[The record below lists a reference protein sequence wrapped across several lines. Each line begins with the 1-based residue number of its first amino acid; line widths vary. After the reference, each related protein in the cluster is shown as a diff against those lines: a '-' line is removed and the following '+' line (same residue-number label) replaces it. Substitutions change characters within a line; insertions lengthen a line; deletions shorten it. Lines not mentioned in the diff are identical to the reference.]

1 MAALGIN
8 LGLLIIQII
17 AFTVVMLTLNA
28 WVYQPMLNMM
38 ESRKQKI
45 AQGLEDARVAAE
57 ARANAE
63 KEAAKVIADAQTEA
77 SKIVREATERAALAG
92 QDVKAAAETEAAKA
106 REAAIAEAEVERNR
120 ILGDLR
126 SQVAGLAIAAANKLV
141 GESLDE
147 KRQRALLDEFF
158 SGVKSGNLIV
168 LDGENF
174 QGESAQ
180 VTSAL
185 PLSKDEEEVVKRD
198 VLAKA
203 GAKEITFRVDPSI
216 LGGLV
221 IRVGDKV
228 LDNSVA
234 GKLEGLRQN
243 IKNHFNISLQKSRCS
258 FVW

>member
-1 MAALGIN
+1 MEQLGIN
-8 LGLLIIQII
+8 LGLLIVQII
-17 AFTVVMLTLNA
+17 AFTIVFLTLNA

-45 AQGLEDARVAAE
+45 AQGLEDAREAAD

-63 KEAAKVIADAQTEA
+63 KDADKIRAEAQAEAA
-77 SKIVREATERAALAG
+77 KIVREATERAAVAG
-92 QDVKAAAETEAAKA
+92 QDVKTAAEAEAAKA
-106 REAAIAEAEVERNR
+106 REAAVAEAEVERNR

-126 SQVAGLAIAAANKLV
+126 SQVASLAIAAANKLV

-147 KRQRALLDEFF
+147 KKQRSLLDEFF
-158 SGVKSGNLIV
+158 SGVKSGKLV
-168 LDGENF
+168 LLNGENF

-185 PLSKDEEEVVKRD
+185 PLSKDEEESVKRD

-203 GAKEITFRVDPSI
+203 GAKDVTFRVDPAI
-216 LGGLV
+216 LGGLI

-228 LDNSVA
+228 LDSSVA
-234 GKLEGLRQN
+234 GKLEGLRQ
-243 IKNHFNISLQKSRCS
+243 SLR
-258 FVW
+258 

>member
-1 MAALGIN
+1 MEALGIN
-8 LGLLIIQII
+8 LGLLIVQII
-17 AFTVVMLTLNA
+17 AFIIVFLTLSA
-28 WVYQPMLNMM
+28 WVYNPMLNMM

-63 KEAAKVIADAQTEA
+63 KEAAKIITDAQTEA
-77 SKIVREATERAALAG
+77 SAIVREATDRASVAG
-92 QDVKAAAETEAAKA
+92 QEVKAAADAEAAKA

-126 SQVAGLAIAAANKLV
+126 SQVASLAIAAANKLV
-141 GESLDE
+141 GEALDD
-147 KRQRALLDEFF
+147 KKQRALLDEFF
-158 SGVKSGNLIV
+158 SGVKSGKLIV
-168 LDGENF
+168 LDGANF

-185 PLSKDEEEVVKRD
+185 PLSKEEEEAVKRD
-198 VLAKA
+198 VLSKA
-203 GAKEITFRVDPSI
+203 GAKEVTFHVDPSI

-228 LDNSVA
+228 LDSSVA
-234 GKLEGLRQN
+234 GKLGELRQ
-243 IKNHFNISLQKSRCS
+243 SLR
-258 FVW
+258 

>member
-1 MAALGIN
+1 
-8 LGLLIIQII
+8 
-17 AFTVVMLTLNA
+17 
-28 WVYQPMLNMM
+28 M

-63 KEAAKVIADAQTEA
+63 KEAAKIVADAQTEA
-77 SKIVREATERAALAG
+77 SRIVREATERAATAG
-92 QDVKAAAETEAAKA
+92 QDVKAAAEAEAAKA
-106 REAAIAEAEVERNR
+106 RDAAIAEAEVERNR

-126 SQVAGLAIAAANKLV
+126 SQVASLAIAAANKLV

-147 KRQRALLDEFF
+147 KKQRSLLDEFF
-158 SGVKSGNLIV
+158 SGVKSGKLV
-168 LDGENF
+168 LLDGADF
-174 QGESAQ
+174 KGESAQ

-185 PLSKDEEEVVKRD
+185 PLNAEEQESVKRD

-203 GAKEITFRVDPSI
+203 GAKDVSFRVDPSI

-228 LDNSVA
+228 LDTSVA
-234 GKLEGLRQN
+234 GKLEGLRQ
-243 IKNHFNISLQKSRCS
+243 SLR
-258 FVW
+258 

>member
-1 MAALGIN
+1 MEQLGIN
-8 LGLLIIQII
+8 LGLLIVQII
-17 AFTVVMLTLNA
+17 AFTIVFLTLNA

-45 AQGLEDARVAAE
+45 AQGLEDAREAAD

-63 KEAAKVIADAQTEA
+63 KDADKIRGEAQAEAA
-77 SKIVREATERAALAG
+77 KIVREATERAAVAG
-92 QDVKAAAETEAAKA
+92 QDVKAAAEAEAAKA
-106 REAAIAEAEVERNR
+106 REAAVAEAEVERNR

-126 SQVAGLAIAAANKLV
+126 SQVASLAIAAANKLV

-147 KRQRALLDEFF
+147 KKQRSLLDEFF
-158 SGVKSGNLIV
+158 SGVKSGKLIL

-185 PLSKDEEEVVKRD
+185 PLSKDEEEAVKRD

-203 GAKEITFRVDPSI
+203 GAKDVTFRVDPAI
-216 LGGLV
+216 LGGLI

-228 LDNSVA
+228 LDSSVA
-234 GKLEGLRQN
+234 GKLEGLRQ
-243 IKNHFNISLQKSRCS
+243 SLR
-258 FVW
+258 

>member
-1 MAALGIN
+1 MEALGIN
-8 LGLLIIQII
+8 LGLLIVQII
-17 AFTVVMLTLNA
+17 AFIIVFLTLNA

-57 ARANAE
+57 ARADAE
-63 KEAAKVIADAQTEA
+63 KEAAKIVASAQTEA
-77 SKIVREATERAALAG
+77 GNIVREATERAATAG
-92 QDVKAAAETEAAKA
+92 QDVKTAAEAEAARA
-106 REAAIAEAEVERNR
+106 REAAMAEAEVERNR

-126 SQVAGLAIAAANKLV
+126 SQVASLAIAAANKLV
-141 GESLDE
+141 GEALDE
-147 KRQRALLDEFF
+147 KKQRSLLDEFF
-158 SGVKSGNLIV
+158 SGVKSGKLIV
-168 LDGENF
+168 LDGANF

-185 PLSKDEEEVVKRD
+185 PLSQDEEEAVKRD

-203 GAKEITFRVDPSI
+203 GAKDVSFRVDPAI

-228 LDNSVA
+228 LDSSVA

-243 IKNHFNISLQKSRCS
+243 LR
-258 FVW
+258 